1 MSLEELAAKHF
12 PFNTNCPN
20 KRKQIIYKR
29 AALVND
35 LKEWYI
41 RSHIDTTSLNR
52 EVSVKYVS
60 KQEEK

>member
-12 PFNTNCPN
+12 PINTTCPLKKKKILFQREN
-20 KRKQIIYKR
+20 
-29 AALVND
+29 LVND

-41 RSHIDTTSLNR
+41 RSHIDTTSLKK
-52 EVSVKYVS
+52 EVSVKYVP